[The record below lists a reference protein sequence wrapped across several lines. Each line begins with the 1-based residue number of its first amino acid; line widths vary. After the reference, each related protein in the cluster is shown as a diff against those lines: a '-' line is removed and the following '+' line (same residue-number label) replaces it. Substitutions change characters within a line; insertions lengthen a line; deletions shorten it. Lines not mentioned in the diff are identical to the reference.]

1 MSCRDTYILLLRH
14 GFLLRMVTRVDGCHK
29 SDVNLSTM
37 YFLEG
42 LHHLANWNRD
52 EAVVGV
58 VAMSGM
64 DEL

>member
-1 MSCRDTYILLLRH
+1 
-14 GFLLRMVTRVDGCHK
+14 MVTRVDGYHK

-64 DEL
+64 DEQ